1 MADQFETGIVQQVIN
16 VPLGPGVEIIDAD
29 DLIAEF
35 KQPLAEVGAEEAA
48 ASGDQNVFILHSE
61 IPR

>member
-1 MADQFETGIVQQVIN
+1 MIN

-48 ASGDQNVFILHSE
+48 ASGDQDMFILHSE